1 MPHSICS
8 HRASCPAASLCFRV
22 TIRKQPT
29 DFIVR
34 EAISQALLNKMQ
46 PRWSPESPH
55 AAYELTKTSL
65 TTPAATGMLA
75 QQLGMRVGDVQ
86 YAGLKDKHAQTT
98 QVVTVHIRRERKES
112 SNADSVPLE
121 LTHQGIHARRLGFLP
136 QAIKAAD
143 IAHNRFLIDV
153 RDLSRG
159 AWQVLDHR
167 QRLLRLVPFAPDTHE
182 ADLLQ
187 LPRPEPRL
195 LIPNYFGDQRFA
207 SVRRG
212 HFAAKHLITGD
223 FESALKVLIASPLR
237 KESGASKIASR
248 LCAQHWGNWPRLLSL
263 LNKSP
268 ARGVVT
274 VLASGGTFRE
284 AFEVL
289 PHLDRQMAVESLQS
303 HLWNATAA
311 RIIRQHCARGWI
323 EASVTSDLAFPF
335 AVDVPERLRSA
346 HVPMAS
352 PDLRPDGPDADFW
365 SDALHA
371 TLEGEGLSLD
381 QLAIPGVRRPSFD
394 AFDRPLFVEA
404 RHFDCS
410 PPSGDARVD
419 VRLEFDLPSGAYAT
433 NVLRAMG
440 Q

>member
-1 MPHSICS
+1 
-8 HRASCPAASLCFRV
+8 V

-34 EAISQALLNKMQ
+34 EAVNQALLNLMQ
-46 PRWSPESPH
+46 PRWSSECPY

-86 YAGLKDKHAQTT
+86 YAGLKDKHAMTT
-98 QVVTVHIRRERKES
+98 QMVTAHVRREKQES
-112 SNADSVPLE
+112 LGADSLPLE
-121 LTHQGIHARRLGFLP
+121 LTHQGMSARRLGYLP
-136 QAIKAAD
+136 QAIKAGD
-143 IAHNRFLIDV
+143 IAHNQFQIDV
-153 RDLSRG
+153 RDLSRQ
-159 AWQVLDHR
+159 AWEVLDHR
-167 QRLLRLVPFAPDTHE
+167 QRLLRLIPCAPGKRE
-182 ADLLQ
+182 ADLLRAH
-187 LPRPEPRL
+187 LPESGL
-195 LIPNYFGDQRFA
+195 LVPNYFGDQRFA

-212 HFAAKHLITGD
+212 QFAAKHLIHGD
-223 FESALKVLIASPLR
+223 FEAALKVLIASPLR
-237 KESGASKIASR
+237 KESGASKTASR

-274 VLASGGTFRE
+274 VLKSGGTFRE
-284 AFEVL
+284 AFEAL

-311 RIIRQHCARGWI
+311 RIIRQHCARGWT
-323 EASVTSDLAFPF
+323 EASATGELAFPF
-335 AVDVPERLRSA
+335 AVDVPDHLRA
-346 HVPMAS
+346 ARVPMAS
-352 PDLRPDGPDADFW
+352 PSLAPDGPDADLW
-365 SDALHA
+365 RDALHA
-371 TLEGEGLSLD
+371 TLDAEELSLD
-381 QLAIPGVRRPSFD
+381 QLAIPGIRRPSFD

-404 RHFDCS
+404 RQFGCS
-410 PPSGDARVD
+410 APNGDPRID
-419 VRLEFDLPSGAYAT
+419 VRIEFHLPSGAYAT